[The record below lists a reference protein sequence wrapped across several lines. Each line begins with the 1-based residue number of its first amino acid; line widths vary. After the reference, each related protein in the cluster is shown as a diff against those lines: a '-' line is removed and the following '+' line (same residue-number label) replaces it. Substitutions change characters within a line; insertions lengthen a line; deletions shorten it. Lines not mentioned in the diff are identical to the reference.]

1 MFDAMIDSIR
11 EDTVRMTVF
20 LAQVRTPMRNPSVS
34 R

>member
-11 EDTVRMTVF
+11 EDTVRMIF
-20 LAQVRTPMRNPSVS
+20 LAQVRTARNPSVS